1 MKEALSV
8 NFLKKAIS
16 VLLSAVMVFGVMT
29 FSEFGQCEAEAT
41 KIVHKGID
49 VSVYQGS
56 IDFKKVKAAG
66 YDFVIIRAATESCS
80 VRKIRT
86 LSRITAEQRLPV
98 LMSEYI
104 GIPMQTV

>member
-29 FSEFGQCEAEAT
+29 FSEFGQCEAEAA

-66 YDFVIIRAATESCS
+66 YDCNYPRGLRRAAQSE
-80 VRKIRT
+80 RF
-86 LSRITAEQRLPV
+86 V
-98 LMSEYI
+98 L
-104 GIPMQTV
+104 